1 MSSFGEICI
10 SLNLQ
15 HVNFQKQLKGRLEM
29 PFLFVVNRL
38 GHSMGSFV
46 TLQPIF
52 HFLLLTRTDPYCSS
66 STGFSCGEDK
76 IKRGIK
82 VFGTSS
88 LMHRAV
94 FI

>member
-15 HVNFQKQLKGRLEM
+15 RVSFRKQLKGRLEM

-46 TLQPIF
+46 TPQPIF
-52 HFLLLTRTDPYCSS
+52 HFLLTPELIHILAQVQVSLVVR
-66 STGFSCGEDK
+66 
-76 IKRGIK
+76 IKLK
-82 VFGTSS
+82 EE
-88 LMHRAV
+88 
-94 FI
+94 